1 MQGRILHTENYRVIP
16 RRAVVSKPKTKIK
29 ILLVEDYEPLRQ
41 HLQVLLET
49 APDLEV
55 VAVAGDG
62 SIAVR
67 LARKLSPQLVI
78 LSLGLNCIASTR
90 QILVESPNVRVIV
103 FSLLSD
109 PRLALN
115 LLKAGAS
122 AYLLKDRAFE
132 ELFRAVRDV
141 MGNRLYLSPGI
152 TDTAIRAY
160 LEARREIA
168 AHFHLL
174 FETAPLG
181 VALLDQNGR
190 LVEVNPSLEDM
201 LGYRRNE
208 MYQLPLWSFDHPGD
222 EDSCLSLFREL
233 AAGNR
238 DSYQT
243 DKRFIHQDGRLLWG
257 CLTVSRVRHPSLE
270 SWFAL
275 ASVENITH
283 ASKLRRRYGP
293 LKRLQSLSTGLSGPV
308 DTFLK
313 DQAPPLQLSGKTV

>member
-1 MQGRILHTENYRVIP
+1 MQDRALHTENYQVIP
-16 RRAVVSKPKTKIK
+16 HRAVVSKPNTKIK

-41 HLQVLLET
+41 HLQVLLKK

-62 SIAVR
+62 LTVVR
-67 LARKLSPQLVI
+67 LARELSPQLMI

-90 QILVESPNVRVIV
+90 QILVESPNVRVIAL
-103 FSLLSD
+103 SILSD

-115 LLKAGAS
+115 LLKAGVS
-122 AYLLKDRAFE
+122 AYLLKDCAFE

-141 MGNRLYLSPGI
+141 IGNRLYLSPGV
-152 TDTAIRAY
+152 TGTAIRAY

-168 AHFHLL
+168 THFHLI
-174 FETAPLG
+174 FETTPLG

-201 LGYRRNE
+201 LGYRRDE
-208 MYQLPLWSFDHPGD
+208 MHQLPLWRFDYPGD

-233 AAGNR
+233 AAGKR

-275 ASVENITH
+275 ALVENITN

-293 LKRLQSLSTGLSGPV
+293 LKRLQSLLSGLSGPV

-313 DQAPPLQLSGKTV
+313 GQAPPRQLSGKTV